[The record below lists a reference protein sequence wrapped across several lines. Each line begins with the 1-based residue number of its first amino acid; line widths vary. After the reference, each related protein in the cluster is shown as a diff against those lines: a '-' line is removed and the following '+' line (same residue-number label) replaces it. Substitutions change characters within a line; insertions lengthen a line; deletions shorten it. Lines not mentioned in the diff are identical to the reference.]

1 MGRKFLLFSLII
13 FLLSL
18 FSLTFSQTDFNGKT
32 TPQEKPVFSI
42 PPSEGHRILAEG
54 KARALAEARKAITA
68 KAPAGQG
75 DFDAVYYGLDL
86 YIDVTNE
93 IIYGSLKMLAKS
105 KVSSLN
111 NAILDLYDNMSVDS
125 IKMGESYLSYTH
137 SSDLIDITLDRAYT
151 SDEEFLFT
159 VYYHGH
165 PVEGGFQAFDF
176 SYHGSPSVP
185 IISSLSEPYFARTW
199 WPCKDHP
206 SDKADSADINV
217 TIDSSLIVASNGVL
231 REVIDNGDGTKTYKW
246 HESYPITTY
255 LISVAITNY
264 QIFSDYYHYSPAD
277 SMEVRYY
284 VYPEYYSEAVSAY
297 AITVGAIEFFAQ
309 TFGEYPFLTEKYG
322 MAHFPWG
329 GAMEHQTCSSML
341 YYWYDTYVI
350 VHELAHQWWGDYIT
364 CGDWHNIWINEGF
377 ASYCEAL
384 YFEDLYGESYY
395 HTYMGY
401 MNYAGGGSIWVEDTT
416 DVWQIFSTR
425 VYDKGAWVLHMLRHV
440 VGDSDFFDILRAYY
454 SDPRFAYG
462 TAITEDFQEVCK
474 SVSGME
480 LDWFFQEW
488 IYGTYRP
495 NYRVSWMY
503 EDLGGTYPVYLHID
517 QIQTTP
523 PQIFTM
529 PIDVT
534 FSTTQGDTTIV
545 VFNDQ
550 RTQDFQLE
558 LNAEPTSL
566 VIDQEDWILKYVSY
580 VGYGV
585 NIVSTELSNGISPYT
600 YIDTL
605 IAKGGTPPYHW
616 EVSSG
621 TLPYTLSLDSLTGII
636 SGVTVD
642 TGAFN
647 FAILVKDS
655 SIPQKNDTQELT
667 LTVLPGT
674 PFIRGD
680 ANDDSSVTVSD
691 VIYIINYL
699 YKGGPPP
706 SPLEKANTNCDA
718 QINVADVVYL
728 INYLFKGG
736 PSPC

>member
-1 MGRKFLLFSLII
+1 MSKRLLLFSLII
-13 FLLSL
+13 FLLSP
-18 FSLTFSQTDFNGKT
+18 FSLIFSQTNLKEKT
-32 TPQEKPVFSI
+32 ALQEEPVFTV
-42 PPSEGHRILAEG
+42 PPNEGHRILAEG
-54 KARALAEARKAITA
+54 KARALAEARRAITA
-68 KAPAGQG
+68 KAPVSQW
-75 DFDAVYYGLDL
+75 DYDAIYYGLDL
-86 YIDVTNE
+86 DIDVSSE
-93 IIYGSLKMLAKS
+93 IVYGGVRFLAKS
-105 KVSSLN
+105 KVTSLSN
-111 NAILDLYDNMSVDS
+111 VVLDLYDNMSVDS
-125 IKMGESYLSYTH
+125 VKMGGDYLSYTH
-137 SSDLIDITLDRAYT
+137 SSDQIDITLDRSYA

-217 TIDSSLIVASNGVL
+217 TIDSSLIVVSNGVL
-231 REVIDNGDGTKTYKW
+231 REVIDNGDGTKTYRW

-264 QIFSDYYHYSPAD
+264 QIFSDYYHYSPTD
-277 SMEVRYY
+277 SMEVRYF

-297 AITVGAIEFFAQ
+297 AVTVGAIEFFAQ
-309 TFGEYPFLTEKYG
+309 TFGEYPFITEKYG

-329 GAMEHQTCSSML
+329 GGMEHQTCTSML
-341 YYWYDTYVI
+341 YSWYDTYVI

-364 CGDWHNIWINEGF
+364 CGDWHSIWLNEGF

-384 YFEDLYGESYY
+384 YFENLYGEDTY

-401 MNYAGGGSIWVEDTT
+401 MDYTGGGSIWVEDTT
-416 DVWQIFSTR
+416 DVWQIFGSI

-440 VGDSDFFDILRAYY
+440 VGDSVFFDILRAYY
-454 SDPRFAYG
+454 ADPKFAYG
-462 TAITEDFQEVCK
+462 TAVTEDFKDVCE

-495 NYRVSWMY
+495 NYTVSWMY
-503 EDLGGTYPVYLHID
+503 EDLGGAYRVYLHMD
-517 QIQTTP
+517 QTQITD
-523 PQIFTM
+523 PQVFTM
-529 PIDVT
+529 PVDISINTSEGETT
-534 FSTTQGDTTIV
+534 FV
-545 VFNDQ
+545 VFNNQ
-550 RTQDFQLE
+550 RNQDFQLE
-558 LNAEPTSL
+558 LDAEPTSL

-585 NIVSTELSNGISPYT
+585 NIVSTQLLDGLSSYS
-600 YIDTL
+600 YVDTL
-605 IAKGGTPPYHW
+605 VAKGGTPPYYW

-621 TLPYTLSLDSLTGII
+621 VLPYSLSLDSLSGII
-636 SGVTVD
+636 SGVPVD
-642 TGAFN
+642 TGTFS
-647 FAILVKDS
+647 FTILVKDS
-655 SIPQKNDTQELT
+655 SVPQKSDTQELA
-667 LTVLPGT
+667 LAVLPGI

-680 ANDDSSVTVSD
+680 ADDDSAVTVS
-691 VIYIINYL
+691 
-699 YKGGPPP
+699 
-706 SPLEKANTNCDA
+706 
-718 QINVADVVYL
+718 DVVYL

-736 PSPC
+736 PPPSPLEKADTNCDTQIGVADVVYLINYLFRGGPPPC